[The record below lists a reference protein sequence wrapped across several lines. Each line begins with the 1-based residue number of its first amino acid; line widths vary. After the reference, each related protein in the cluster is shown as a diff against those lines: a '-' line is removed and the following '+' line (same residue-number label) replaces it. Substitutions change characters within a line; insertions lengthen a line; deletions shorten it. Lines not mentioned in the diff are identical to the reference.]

1 MSVSQNKG
9 DCDLNKAA
17 QKPVIH
23 RDLSKL
29 SELLA
34 AGRQVA
40 ANDNEPQRKKRP
52 YRHRGT
58 LPALRWLFDNH
69 PDLAPALASALPKPD
84 TNWSPDAIDNDQ
96 KIRPTIGELLKAAS
110 DAFRVYVRDGA
121 RHVGAGLAMEMDD
134 DIEHITFG
142 SMKFRDGRLVEWA
155 RTKKGHKLG
164 PVDRIA
170 VGESENTHGNPE
182 RYLKTKATAQSPM
195 HASSLP
201 RNVSDRPVLP
211 PMFDPQAGVEANR
224 ELLRSLG
231 VDGSV
236 KFDDLPITATKCE
249 TAVAKGAAFL
259 GGVSRPS
266 GNSSA
271 GAQPWEAPEEAKGEV
286 VEVIEEVAARGTL
299 KSIGLRL
306 GYSENYADRA
316 GKAALVEAARVLAAA
331 NDNKKY
337 EANVPNR
344 AGL

>member
-1 MSVSQNKG
+1 MSASQG
-9 DCDLNKAA
+9 
-17 QKPVIH
+17 KPVRH

-34 AGRQVA
+34 AGRRVA
-40 ANDNEPQRKKRP
+40 ANDNEPQRKTRQP
-52 YRHRGT
+52 RYRGT
-58 LPALRWLFDNH
+58 LPALRWLWDNR
-69 PDLAPALASALPKPD
+69 PDLAPALASALPKPA
-84 TNWSPDAIDNDQ
+84 TNWSPDAVDNDQ
-96 KIRPTIGELLKAAS
+96 KIRPTIGELLRAAS
-110 DAFRVYVRDGA
+110 DAFRVFVRDGV
-121 RHVGAGLAMEMDD
+121 RHVGAGMAVEMDD

-164 PVDRIA
+164 PVDRIEA
-170 VGESENTHGNPE
+170 GEKTAHRDPD
-182 RYLKTKATAQSPM
+182 RYLNKTKATTPSPM

-211 PMFDPQAGVEANR
+211 PMLDPQAGVEANR

-236 KFDDLPITATKCE
+236 KFDDLPAIATKCE

-259 GGVSRPS
+259 GGVSRSS

-271 GAQPWEAPEEAKGEV
+271 GSQAWEAPEERKGEV
-286 VEVIEEVAARGTL
+286 VEVLEEVAARGTL

-306 GYSENYADRA
+306 GYSEDYADRA
-316 GKAALVEAARVLAAA
+316 GRTALIETARVLVAA
-331 NDNKKY
+331 NDNKKV
-337 EANVPNR
+337 EQHVPIR
-344 AGL
+344 GAI

>member
-1 MSVSQNKG
+1 MSETV
-9 DCDLNKAA
+9 
-17 QKPVIH
+17 QKTRH

-34 AGRQVA
+34 AGRRVA
-40 ANDNEPQRKKRP
+40 ANDNEPQRKTRQP
-52 YRHRGT
+52 RYRGT
-58 LPALRWLFDNH
+58 LPALRWLWDNR
-69 PDLAPALASALPKPD
+69 PDLAPALASALPKPAI
-84 TNWSPDAIDNDQ
+84 NWSPDAVDNDQ
-96 KIRPTIGELLKAAS
+96 KIRPTIGELMKAAS
-110 DAFRVYVRDGA
+110 DAFRVFVRDGV
-121 RHVGAGLAMEMDD
+121 RHVGAGMVVEVDD

-142 SMKFRDGRLVEWA
+142 SMKFRDGRLVEWG

-164 PVDRIA
+164 PVDRIE
-170 VGESENTHGNPE
+170 VGGDEKAAHRNHD
-182 RYLKTKATAQSPM
+182 RYLNKTKATTPSPM

-211 PMFDPQAGVEANR
+211 PMLDPQAGVEVNR

-236 KFDDLPITATKCE
+236 KFGDLPVKATKCE

-259 GGVSRPS
+259 GGVSRSS

-271 GAQPWEAPEEAKGEV
+271 GSQAWEAPEEAKGEV

-306 GYSENYADRA
+306 GYSEDYADRA
-316 GKAALVEAARVLAAA
+316 GKVALVNAAKVLAAA
-331 NDNKKY
+331 NDNKKL
-337 EANVPNR
+337 ERRVPIR
-344 AGL
+344 GAI

>member
-1 MSVSQNKG
+1 MS
-9 DCDLNKAA
+9 
-17 QKPVIH
+17 QKPRH
-23 RDLSKL
+23 RDFSSLST
-29 SELLA
+29 LLA
-34 AGRQVA
+34 EHSRPVA
-40 ANDNEPQRKKRP
+40 ANDNKPQKKRP

-69 PDLAPALASALPKPD
+69 PDLAPALASALPKPAS
-84 TNWSPDAIDNDQ
+84 NWSPDAVDNDQ
-96 KIRPTIGELLKAAS
+96 KIRPTIGELMKAAS
-110 DAFRVYVRDGA
+110 DAFRVYVRDGV
-121 RHVGAGLAMEMDD
+121 RHVGAGLAREMDE
-134 DIEHITFG
+134 DIEHTTFG
-142 SMKFRDGRLVEWA
+142 SMKFRDGRLVEWG

-164 PVDRIA
+164 PVDRIE
-170 VGESENTHGNPE
+170 VCESENSHRNPD
-182 RYLKTKATAQSPM
+182 RYLNKTKATTPSPM

-211 PMFDPQAGVEANR
+211 PMLDPQAGVEANR
-224 ELLRSLG
+224 ELLSALG

-236 KFDDLPITATKCE
+236 RFDDLPIAATKCE
-249 TAVAKGAAFL
+249 TAVAKGAGFL

-271 GAQPWEAPEEAKGEV
+271 GAQAWEAPEERKGEV

-316 GKAALVEAARVLAAA
+316 GRTALIEAARVLAAA

-337 EANVPNR
+337 QANVPNR

>member
-1 MSVSQNKG
+1 MSASQ
-9 DCDLNKAA
+9 D
-17 QKPVIH
+17 KPVRH

-34 AGRQVA
+34 AGRPVA
-40 ANDNEPQRKKRP
+40 ANDNEPQRKPRQP
-52 YRHRGT
+52 RNRST

-69 PDLAPALASALPKPD
+69 PDLAPALASALPKPAS
-84 TNWSPDAIDNDQ
+84 NWSPDAVDNDQ
-96 KIRPTIGELLKAAS
+96 KIRPTIGELLNTAS
-110 DAFRVYVRDGA
+110 DAFRVFVRDGV
-121 RHVGAGLAMEMDD
+121 RHVGAGLAMEVDD
-134 DIEHITFG
+134 DVEHVTFG
-142 SMKFRDGRLVEWA
+142 SLKFRAGRLVEWG

-164 PVDRIA
+164 PVDRIEA
-170 VGESENTHGNPE
+170 GEKTAQRNHD
-182 RYLKTKATAQSPM
+182 RYLNKTKATTPSPM

-211 PMFDPQAGVEANR
+211 PMLDPQAGVEANR

-236 KFDDLPITATKCE
+236 RFEDLPVKATTCE

-271 GAQPWEAPEEAKGEV
+271 GSQAWEAPEEAKGEV

-306 GYSENYADRA
+306 GYSEDYADRA
-316 GKAALVEAARVLAAA
+316 GKAALVNAAKTLAAA
-331 NDNKKY
+331 NDNKKL
-337 EANVPNR
+337 ERRVPIR
-344 AGL
+344 GAI

>member
-1 MSVSQNKG
+1 MS
-9 DCDLNKAA
+9 AE
-17 QKPVIH
+17 QKPVRH

-29 SELLA
+29 SELLS
-34 AGRQVA
+34 AGSQVA
-40 ANDNEPQRKKRP
+40 ANDNKPQKKRP

-58 LPALRWLFDNH
+58 LPALRWLFDSH

-96 KIRPTIGELLKAAS
+96 KIRPTIGELMNAAS
-110 DAFRVYVRDGA
+110 DAFRVFVRDGV
-121 RHVGAGLAMEMDD
+121 RHVGAGIAIAMDEDV
-134 DIEHITFG
+134 EHVTFG

-164 PVDRIA
+164 PVDRIEA
-170 VGESENTHGNPE
+170 GEKTAHRNAD
-182 RYLKTKATAQSPM
+182 RYLNKTKATTPSPM

-211 PMFDPQAGVEANR
+211 PMLDPQAGVEANR
-224 ELLRSLG
+224 ELLRNLG

-236 KFDDLPITATKCE
+236 KFDDLPMVATKCE

-271 GAQPWEAPEEAKGEV
+271 GAQAWEAPEEAKGEV

-331 NDNKKY
+331 NDNKKLQ
-337 EANVPNR
+337 ANVPNR